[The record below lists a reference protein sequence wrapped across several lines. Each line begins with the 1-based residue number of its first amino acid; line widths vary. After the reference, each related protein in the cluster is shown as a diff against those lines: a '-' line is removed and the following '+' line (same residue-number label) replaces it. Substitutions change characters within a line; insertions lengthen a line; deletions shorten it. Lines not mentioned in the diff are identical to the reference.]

1 MYSNSVKRRRK
12 DSEGNPHQKRYRETP
27 IAVYVRLLVCNE
39 TGSADLVHALL
50 KRWLVISYDRVQE
63 IRKKFGTQIC

>member
-12 DSEGNPHQKRYRETP
+12 DSEGNFHQKRYRETP
-27 IAVYVRLLVCNE
+27 IAIYVELLVCNA

-50 KRWLVISYDRVQE
+50 KRWLPISYDRVQE
-63 IRKKFGTQIC
+63 IRKKFGNQIC